1 MDAETLREAV
11 ELSNHVIQQIDGHL
25 KDIDVID
32 GIIQSLDAVS
42 QPQDVPVFFLNTK
55 PRGFLNAFPHKQNY
69 IHKYLHIHEIY
80 ISIIYVCT
88 HGGRGENTSYSD
100 INLSCP
106 GWRFPAL
113 CIASLHA
120 HWAGSL
126 SHRCRHFFRWW
137 DGGLPVRGWK

>member
-25 KDIDVID
+25 KDIEVID

-55 PRGFLNAFPHKQNY
+55 PRGFLNPFPHKQNY

-80 ISIIYVCT
+80 IDYICMYACMLEKT
-88 HGGRGENTSYSD
+88 HPIVISTSLAQDGDSQ
-100 INLSCP
+100 
-106 GWRFPAL
+106 L
-113 CIASLHA
+113 CASLPCTPTELEASHTA
-120 HWAGSL
+120 AVISLDDEMKACQCAAGS
-126 SHRCRHFFRWW
+126 
-137 DGGLPVRGWK
+137 K